1 MDDIKYLELKIETDM
16 SRLEHLKNREET
28 DKQAR
33 EAFEIFDSLRKAGFS
48 EDQAWVLF
56 LSLFK
61 AALC

>member
-16 SRLEHLKNREET
+16 SRLEKMKNREET

-33 EAFEIFDSLRKAGFS
+33 EAYEIFDSLRKAGFS

-56 LSLFK
+56 LNLFK